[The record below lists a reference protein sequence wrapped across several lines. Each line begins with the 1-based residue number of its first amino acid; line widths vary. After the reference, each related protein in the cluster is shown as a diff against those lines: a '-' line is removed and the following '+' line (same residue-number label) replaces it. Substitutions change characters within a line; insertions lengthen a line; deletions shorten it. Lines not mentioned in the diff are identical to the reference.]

1 MKHLKKFAVILMMLL
16 LITTNFTA
24 SVYADDGQT
33 ADDTSTTAEF
43 VEKEEGDNEL
53 PADKQE
59 GETVLPAETT
69 DPQEDEVV
77 PEEPVA
83 EEKEVETPAT
93 PLTNGYP
100 VEVVFVEFGARDGI
114 GQLPDSIHAL
124 APKDLT
130 WDGQNIPDIKLESES
145 VDGFNFD
152 GWNPWRVPGTDTLR
166 MYGFWVN
173 SKPVLKAPML
183 RAGSVVFSTGS
194 PWSYGNSFGYIGT
207 REYLIGGMDAYCVE
221 PSKHVPA
228 IGEGYSAAGSD
239 GGRAAEIIAY
249 GVSHGKSHG
258 VIQAALDN
266 EFHGPGS
273 AWCDGE
279 TPDPSSWTM
288 DGYGYSVSL
297 WSPDTDGGAQ
307 TFATSPDYW
316 PLGGFVKVC
325 KRSAEINGVNY
336 ASSFPN
342 NYSLAGAVYGVYSN
356 SACTSLEATVTTGGS
371 GESNQT
377 GALDPGTYYVK
388 EISPSPGFLI
398 DPNVYQVSVTA
409 GNTSSITS
417 TEKPINDPMAVQL
430 FKKDRRES
438 KWVNHLDEAQFTVK
452 YYDAKTND
460 PTSGTPKLTFVYK
473 CDYNVTQHI
482 L

>member
-1 MKHLKKFAVILMMLL
+1 MKHLKKIAVILMMLL

-59 GETVLPAETT
+59 GETALLAETT

-83 EEKEVETPAT
+83 EEKEAETPAA

-152 GWNPWRVPGTDTLR
+152 GWNPWLVPGTDTLR
-166 MYGFWVN
+166 MYGFWKN
-173 SKPVLKAPML
+173 SKPLFKAPIL
-183 RAGSVVFSTGS
+183 RAGGVVFSTGS
-194 PWSYGNSFGYIGT
+194 PWGYGNSFGYIGT
-207 REYLIGGMDAYCVE
+207 REYQIGGDTAYCVE

-228 IGEGYSAAGSD
+228 LGEGYSAGGSGSD
-239 GGRAAEIIAY
+239 RQIEVAAY
-249 GVSHGKSHG
+249 GEMNGMKHGL
-258 VIQAALDN
+258 IQAAIDN
-266 EFHGPGS
+266 LPSSEGGHGAGS

-279 TPDPSSWTM
+279 TPDPSTWRM
-288 DGYGYSVSL
+288 DGYGYSASFWV
-297 WSPDTDGGAQ
+297 PDTDAGAQ
-307 TFATSPDYW
+307 TFMTGVTWW
-316 PLGGFVKVC
+316 PLGGFVKVY

-342 NYSLAGAVYGVYSN
+342 NYSLAGAVYGVYSD
-356 SACTSLEATVTTGGS
+356 SACTNLEDKVTT
-371 GESNQT
+371 
-377 GALDPGTYYVK
+377 
-388 EISPSPGFLI
+388 
-398 DPNVYQVSVTA
+398 
-409 GNTSSITS
+409 
-417 TEKPINDPMAVQL
+417 
-430 FKKDRRES
+430 
-438 KWVNHLDEAQFTVK
+438 
-452 YYDAKTND
+452 
-460 PTSGTPKLTFVYK
+460 
-473 CDYNVTQHI
+473 
-482 L
+482 